1 MLVVKD
7 DFDSHIEDI
16 LNALKDDSETEVTRE
31 DIEKELNKFMEYG
44 VPIDQAKQTLIKKYG
59 GQTVITSSGQSTERK
74 LISDL
79 QPNERSVNLLC
90 RVIAVN
96 PKDIK
101 VKGDTRKIFYG
112 ILGDESGTISF
123 TAWNSEIDFEKGDVI
138 EISNAYTREWQGT
151 VQLNL
156 GDRVNV
162 KKTDKER
169 LPESAFE
176 PRTLK
181 IKDLRSGI
189 GAVDVT
195 ARILEINEREA
206 DVNGERKKVFSG
218 TLADETGKAQFTSWH
233 DFKFKEED
241 VLQITGGYVKSWKGI
256 PQLTFDQN
264 ATVKKLDKNKIP
276 KKDLQINKM
285 PIFMIVEKRGALDVE
300 VEGTVIEIRP
310 GSGIIFRCPECNRAM
325 INDECSIHG
334 KVEGK
339 KDFRIKLV
347 VDDGTGS
354 VTSTLNKEL
363 AEKLLGKTFEE
374 YKKMEE
380 DDIIEN
386 INKKLFAH
394 RISLQGNALGDDF
407 GTSLIA
413 KNAKLVDY
421 DIKDEAEKLSRELE
435 ELI

>member
-1 MLVVKD
+1 MVKD
-7 DFDSHIEDI
+7 NLDDHIDDI
-16 LNALKDDSETEVTRE
+16 LNALGDDSEIEVKRE
-31 DIEKELNKFMEYG
+31 NIEKELNKFMEYG

-59 GQTVITSSGQSTERK
+59 GKAVFTSSGQSSERK
-74 LISDL
+74 LISEL

-96 PKDIK
+96 PKEIT
-101 VKGDTRKIFYG
+101 VKGDSRKIFYG

-123 TAWNSEIDFEKGDVI
+123 TAWNSDLDLEKGDVV

-156 GDRVNV
+156 GDRVNI
-162 KKTDKER
+162 KKTDKDR

-206 DVNGERKKVFSG
+206 EVDGEIKKVFSG

-256 PQLTFDQN
+256 PQLTFDQK
-264 ATVKKLDKNKIP
+264 ATVKKLDKSKIP
-276 KKDLQINKM
+276 KSDLKINKM
-285 PIFMIVEKRGALDVE
+285 PLFMLVEKRGALDVE
-300 VEGTVIEIRP
+300 IEGTVIEIRP
-310 GSGIIFRCPECNRAM
+310 GSGIILRCPECNRAM
-325 INDECSIHG
+325 INNECSIHG
-334 KVEGK
+334 KVKGK
-339 KDFRIKLV
+339 QDLRVKLV
-347 VDDGTGS
+347 IDDGTGS
-354 VTSTLNKEL
+354 VSSSLNKEL
-363 AEKLLGKTFEE
+363 TEKLVGKTLDEF
-374 YKKMEE
+374 KKIDE
-380 DDIIEN
+380 DTLLDE

-394 RISLQGNALGDDF
+394 RIILQGNALGDEF

-413 KNAKLVDY
+413 RNAKLVDY
-421 DIKDEAEKLSRELE
+421 NIQDEADKLSQELE
-435 ELI
+435 ELL